1 MTDQVDTGENVE
13 EERGFQGCSV
23 SVGGQGVTYLS
34 VASLPA
40 AQMALLW
47 AAWRL
52 SVHQIRLLRPR
63 FPDRKVET
71 AGCPE
76 IGDVPSLHLLDLE

>member
-1 MTDQVDTGENVE
+1 MYIV
-13 EERGFQGCSV
+13 
-23 SVGGQGVTYLS
+23 GQGVTYLLM
-34 VASLPA
+34 VSLPTT
-40 AQMALLW
+40 QMVMLW
-47 AAWRL
+47 AARRL

>member
-1 MTDQVDTGENVE
+1 
-13 EERGFQGCSV
+13 
-23 SVGGQGVTYLS
+23 
-34 VASLPA
+34 
-40 AQMALLW
+40 MAMLW

-52 SVHQIRLLRPR
+52 SVHQIRLPGPR

-76 IGDVPSLHLLDLE
+76 IGDLPWLHLLDLEYSGKHSTNHFFAGLKHYIGSLDG